1 MTKKVLI
8 SSILLS
14 SILLAKEGFTS
25 YDQALKLFK
34 EKKYKDA
41 YEIFYSLSKSDLGN
55 QDLNFYLGRAAYEQG
70 EYDLAISYYD
80 RILFLE
86 PNNSRV
92 KLEVAQSYLMLKN
105 YVQAIKEFQNVLI
118 DTKIPQNVRTNVQS
132 KLDFINNTMQ
142 KHFFS
147 GALIFDLSYDSN
159 VDNSS
164 AAGDYTIYVPQLSS
178 DLTLSNSSD
187 TKSDYYADTIAV
199 LNHVYKYKENMT
211 LNNNMVLFAQ
221 DYDTKKDSNIQVLS
235 LSTNPTYYL
244 NQDKY
249 SSGLGL
255 DYVRLNDKDYLK
267 TFNFTLSNS
276 HIFTQMVLN
285 DITFKISKKLYDQS
299 SDKTKDS
306 MVYELK
312 NTYKHKTNDYGLFT
326 LNTSYNKE
334 IAIETTRTDVTKE
347 TFDIN
352 VQNSLPL
359 PLEYTLNTTIGSK
372 KVIYKDKDVNFLNRR
387 TDKTHSFALGFTK
400 PITKNLILGLTGT
413 IQNTL
418 SNQEPY
424 EYNKQII
431 KSTLIYTF

>member
-1 MTKKVLI
+1 MTKK
-8 SSILLS
+8 ILLS
-14 SILLAKEGFTS
+14 TFLLTSALIAKEGFTS

-41 YEIFYSLSKSDLGN
+41 YEIFYSLSKNDLGN

-147 GALIFDLSYDSN
+147 GALIFDVSYDSN
-159 VDNSS
+159 VNNTS
-164 AAGDYTIYVPQLSS
+164 TIENYSVYSTNIPVTNTDDVES
-178 DLTLSNSSD
+178 DF
-187 TKSDYYADTIAV
+187 YADTIAV

-235 LSTNPTYYL
+235 LSSTPTYYL

-255 DYVRLNDKDYLK
+255 DYIRLNDKDYLK
-267 TFNFTLSNS
+267 IYNLTLSNS
-276 HIFTQMVLN
+276 HIFNQMILN
-285 DITFKISKKLYDQS
+285 DITFKIGKKLYDQS
-299 SDKTKDS
+299 SDKTKHS
-306 MVYELK
+306 IVYELK

-326 LNTSYNKE
+326 LNTSYNNE
-334 IAIETTRTDVTKE
+334 RGTNTTGTDDISKE
-347 TFDIN
+347 TYDISLE
-352 VQNSLPL
+352 NSLPL
-359 PLEYTLNTTIGSK
+359 PSKYTLNTTLGAQ
-372 KVIYKDKDVNFLNRR
+372 KVIYKNEDTVFLKRR
-387 TDKTHSFALGFTK
+387 TDRTTKFSMGITK

-413 IQNTL
+413 VQNTL
-418 SNQEPY
+418 SNEEPY
-424 EYNKQII
+424 EYNKHMI